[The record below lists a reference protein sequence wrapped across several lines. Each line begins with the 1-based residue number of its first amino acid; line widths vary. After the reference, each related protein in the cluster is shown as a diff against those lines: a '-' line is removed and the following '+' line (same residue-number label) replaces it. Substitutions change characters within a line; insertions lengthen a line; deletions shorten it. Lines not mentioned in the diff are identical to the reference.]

1 MEPNMGTPPPPHGY
15 PPYQWPAFSGYPL
28 ESLPVEIG
36 IVVDSSPA
44 AQHKL
49 GGNGEISG
57 GQGER

>member
-1 MEPNMGTPPPPHGY
+1 MGTPPPPHGY